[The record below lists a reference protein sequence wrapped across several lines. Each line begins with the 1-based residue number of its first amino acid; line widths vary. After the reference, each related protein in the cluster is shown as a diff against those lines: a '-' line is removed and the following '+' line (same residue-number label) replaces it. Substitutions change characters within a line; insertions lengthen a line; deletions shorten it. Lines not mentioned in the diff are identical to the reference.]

1 VSAPL
6 LRAPIPLPDGLGIP
20 AEDWRET
27 PTRVRPPGLSLRQRV
42 EALDARLPRD
52 SSTARRRP
60 APEALSA
67 KRQRRQQAA
76 ERRQPGAT
84 PGPPGHHQGLW
95 APTASV
101 SLFPDGWAWGQ
112 PGARLSSSL
121 TRTRAG
127 HAPLCLL
134 QAPLGGGLQGEA
146 WRAARWA
153 TRRGPRST
161 PGDTAHGCQGAWAR
175 GQGEAAR
182 AGARCPTCAPR
193 CAASPGGKGRS
204 RQGWI
209 GCLRRWAPPSAPRQR
224 LRSALAPGGGAES
237 GRALGAIRPGKAC
250 GRAAWSLCSARPKAW
265 QSVWKQAWLAWVSAS
280 TPHSKGGVLWER
292 RVLPWGRGGHGR
304 RASGGSST
312 QTPLGRTE
320 PGHVCGVASEP
331 GRCWGCCG
339 TSKVE
344 KRRRTSRR
352 APTGLGYGGASAAK
366 AQAAPRATAGEHG

>member
-209 GCLRRWAPPSAPRQR
+209 GCLRRWAPMTRPLVR
-224 LRSALAPGGGAES
+224 
-237 GRALGAIRPGKAC
+237 GRAP
-250 GRAAWSLCSARPKAW
+250 
-265 QSVWKQAWLAWVSAS
+265 
-280 TPHSKGGVLWER
+280 LW
-292 RVLPWGRGGHGR
+292 
-304 RASGGSST
+304 
-312 QTPLGRTE
+312 
-320 PGHVCGVASEP
+320 
-331 GRCWGCCG
+331 G
-339 TSKVE
+339 TTVT
-344 KRRRTSRR
+344 RRRG
-352 APTGLGYGGASAAK
+352 ACTGLGRSWGAWLSRPVASLQRHPQCS
-366 AQAAPRATAGEHG
+366 QAAFAQRIGAWRGSRVREGAGGYQAWQGLRQSCVAPLLRPAQGLAERVEAGLARLGQRVHPALQGRSPMGTARPPVGQGRAWSARFRGLVNPDTARPD